1 MISPGW
7 AAAHLKNNNMKNIAI
22 TLICLL
28 FLSSNLLAQHAHF
41 TTSGT
46 VEFEKKANMFAIIP
60 KLINK
65 DNDAWY
71 GPAFEAYKKSQP
83 QFKTGKSTLSFS
95 DNKTLYKPSDEDELA
110 SGGGF
115 FSNSPI
121 ASQNNVIYTDL
132 ANSTG
137 VFQKK
142 VFDVTFLLKDS
153 TRRIKWKITDETRE
167 IAGYTCRRANAIM
180 MDSIYVVAFYTTD
193 IPVSGGPESFGGLPG
208 MILGVALPH
217 ENVTWFAT
225 KVTDMT
231 LAPNVVVPPKKGKPV
246 DSKGFKA
253 ALQSA
258 FKDWGSEA
266 PFYSK
271 AFML

>member
-1 MISPGW
+1 
-7 AAAHLKNNNMKNIAI
+7 MKYKAI
-22 TLICLL
+22 TLAFLL
-28 FLSSNLLAQHAHF
+28 LLSGKAFAQHAHF

-65 DNDAWY
+65 DNEAWY
-71 GPAFEAYKKSQP
+71 TPAFEAYKKSQP
-83 QFKTGKSTLSFS
+83 QFKTGKSTLSFT
-95 DNKTLYKPSDEDELA
+95 DNKTLFKPTDEDELS

-115 FSNSPI
+115 FANNPMTT
-121 ASQNNVIYTDL
+121 QNNVIYTDL
-132 ANSTG
+132 ASGTNVS
-137 VFQKK
+137 QKK
-142 VFDVTFLLKDS
+142 VFEAIFLVKDS
-153 TRRIKWKITDETRE
+153 TRKIQWKITDETRE

-217 ENVTWFAT
+217 ENITWFAT

-246 DSKGFKA
+246 YGKGFKA
-253 ALQSA
+253 ALLGT
-258 FKDWGSEA
+258 FKDWGGEA

-271 AFML
+271 AFEL